1 MNLEG
6 FVRTADGKRARIWVP
21 SHVMAMDR
29 SERKLWIHDHKIEDV
44 HTPHW
49 DGPGTNFSGYEALA
63 SMTVNG
69 AVTGP
74 TVAPGVSLLT
84 RECLQPVAPGYFKNA
99 GSRIWIRAYG
109 TTLST
114 AVITTQQIVLV
125 TGPTLANPLTGGI
138 TLASNAAWTPAA
150 AVTGNWWLDIM
161 LSVRVVGSSGTIIGE
176 GWITNDVTTAGTVV
190 LTAFR
195 NANPPTAV
203 AVSTA
208 GGLLVPLFF
217 DLNSVQGAA
226 TAGNSAICLD
236 YQLASL
242 N

>member
-1 MNLEG
+1 MQAFIRLANGDKAE
-6 FVRTADGKRARIWVP
+6 VWVP
-21 SHVMAMDR
+21 RYVMQWDKYERRRWIA
-29 SERKLWIHDHKIEDV
+29 ERKLFDLFE
-44 HTPHW
+44 PHW
-49 DGPGTNFSGYEALA
+49 DGPGTNLGAFETLA

-84 RECLQPVAPGYFKNA
+84 RECLQPIAPSYFRMA
-99 GSRIWIRAYG
+99 GSRIWIKAFG
-109 TTLST
+109 TILST

-125 TGPTLANPLTGGI
+125 SGPTLANPLTGGI
-138 TLASNAAWTPAA
+138 TLASNTAWTPAA
-150 AVTGNWWLDIM
+150 AVTANWWLDIT
-161 LSVRVVGSSGTIIGE
+161 LSVRALGSAVTVIGSGFIV
-176 GWITNDVTTAGTVV
+176 NDVVTAGTVV
-190 LTAFR
+190 STPFR

-203 AVSTA
+203 AISTA
-208 GGLLVPLFF
+208 GGASVPLYF

-236 YQLASL
+236 YDLVSK